1 MNVKSLMLLLAFA
14 GLGASCSDDETNGG
28 DTSGIAGRSE
38 LQIVFSGTGE
48 SQEYTKATASEGE
61 NKIDKLQV
69 YLFASATGQAGSYYY
84 METWDEGTAFD
95 SEDKD
100 ASGNPKTN
108 FKKQDAGTGWKASIY
123 PNELKGLPYIKLLC
137 IANNGAT
144 DA

>member
-69 YLFASATGQAGSYYY
+69 YLFACLLYTSDAA
-84 METWDEGTAFD
+84 DE
-95 SEDKD
+95 
-100 ASGNPKTN
+100 
-108 FKKQDAGTGWKASIY
+108 
-123 PNELKGLPYIKLLC
+123 L
-137 IANNGAT
+137 
-144 DA
+144 

>member
-1 MNVKSLMLLLAFA
+1 MTVSSYL
-14 GLGASCSDDETNGG
+14 
-28 DTSGIAGRSE
+28 RSE

-84 METWDEGTAFD
+84 METWNEGTTFD

-108 FKKQDAGTGWKASIY
+108 FKKQVAGTM
-123 PNELKGLPYIKLLC
+123 LPFH
-137 IANNGAT
+137 AVFAVPSFW
-144 DA
+144 